1 LIGKID
7 SPSRAPARCQ
17 SGDID
22 SEVLPGNIEIL
33 PGMGPGR
40 MKQLVDSK
48 TPEKTFDGVFGLGVG
63 AVIDDAAGDNNHSP
77 APGSASS
84 AGSRESL
91 FHVETSTAVPSAAAA
106 LSPAAAAPGDTPR
119 AVPPPAAVV
128 PPPAAVPPPPPAA
141 AVEAEPCVLVP
152 PPLSAAAMEAE
163 AQKTE
168 KERQNMI
175 WYYQGKKIT
184 PAKLQT
190 EVNKASSKRGKEM
203 VKQYEGLVNAVNNTV
218 AALKQP
224 NIQGDGEDKMSD
236 APKSHWIDF

>member
-63 AVIDDAAGDNNHSP
+63 AVIDDS
-77 APGSASS
+77 PGSASS

-128 PPPAAVPPPPPAA
+128 PPPAAVVPPPAAVPPPPPAA
-141 AVEAEPCVLVP
+141 AVKAEPCVPVP

-190 EVNKASSKRGKEM
+190 LVNVASAKRGKEM
-203 VKQYEGLVNAVNNTV
+203 VKVYEGLVTAVNNTV
-218 AALKQP
+218 AALKLP
-224 NIQGDGEDKMSD
+224 NLQADGEDKMSD
-236 APKSHWIDF
+236 APKSHWIYF

>member
-22 SEVLPGNIEIL
+22 SEVLPGDIEIL
-33 PGMGPGR
+33 PGMGPGP
-40 MKQLVDSK
+40 MKQLVDYK
-48 TPEKTFDGVFGLGVG
+48 TPEKTFDGVVALGVG
-63 AVIDDAAGDNNHSP
+63 AVIDDSQ
-77 APGSASS
+77 ASS
-84 AGSRESL
+84 AGYRESESL
-91 FHVETSTAVPSAAAA
+91 FHVDETSTAVPSAAAA
-106 LSPAAAAPGDTPR
+106 LSPAAAAPGDTPM
-119 AVPPPAAVV
+119 AVPPPAAVVPPPAAVV

-141 AVEAEPCVLVP
+141 AVKAEPCVPVP

-163 AQKTE
+163 AQKAE

-175 WYYQGKKIT
+175 WHYQGKKIT

-203 VKQYEGLVNAVNNTV
+203 VKAYEGLINAVNNTE
-218 AALKQP
+218 AALKLP
-224 NIQGDGEDKMSD
+224 NIQPEGEDKLSD
-236 APKSHWIDF
+236 APKSHWIYF

>member
-1 LIGKID
+1 
-7 SPSRAPARCQ
+7 
-17 SGDID
+17 
-22 SEVLPGNIEIL
+22 
-33 PGMGPGR
+33 MGPGR

-48 TPEKTFDGVFGLGVG
+48 TPEKTFDGVVALGVG
-63 AVIDDAAGDNNHSP
+63 AVIDDS
-77 APGSASS
+77 PGSASS
-84 AGSRESL
+84 AGSRESESL

-141 AVEAEPCVLVP
+141 AVKAEPCVPVP

-163 AQKTE
+163 AQKAE

-175 WYYQGKKIT
+175 WHYQGKKIT

-203 VKQYEGLVNAVNNTV
+203 VKAYEGLINAVNNTV
-218 AALKQP
+218 AALKLP
-224 NIQGDGEDKMSD
+224 NLQADGEDKMSD